1 MSAEALFFWLLAVTT
16 MGCAIAVVVTQNIVR
31 AAVWLLFTLGG
42 VAGLFF
48 LLGADFVGATQIMVY
63 VGGTLVLIVFGVMLT
78 AQSPFV
84 TMRAGAGEWGLTL
97 VVGGVLVGL
106 LAGVLFLSPWT
117 GPQSDSAA
125 PQSRSVALGSDPAR
139 SQTVRDLGL
148 VLLGIREVHPNGSI
162 PVPIRDADNNPQS
175 VPRREI
181 GYLLPFELASVHL
194 VVVLVAA
201 AYLARARRRTGSPSS

>member
-1 MSAEALFFWLLAVTT
+1 